1 MPYHVRPGGRAR
13 HEGAVEQPNR
23 QDERPSSVRNAL
35 EDQIRHLER
44 QATFA
49 LEMANA
55 LKQEFHALWA
65 MPGARAQIDGG
76 EAFVA
81 QVDAT
86 AALAERFLADSRKA
100 LALPPL
106 QGQRLVR
113 LLDVNK
119 LLERGRGLEATARA
133 LRTHP
138 RIKTLGKPRPT
149 LGRPAPPPPRP
160 AQTGPLPAPARRL
173 TEHLQDVLER
183 MTVTSLV
190 PAADAPPPPS
200 PAERR
205 LWAFEAALSL
215 VADVLADTGP
225 RLEALRWALIS
236 VQPDAPDPAT
246 LATGVAAVPADL
258 RALIPAAAEA
268 LRHGPM
274 ARRAA
279 AIALDQ
285 WSQAA
290 RLAEGYTRARG
301 HARASAPEHVAA
313 VLAPYDVVKL
323 KGLIVPLTNLH
334 LTFRTVPALAALF
347 PPPIKRRLELSVPSS
362 DRPAPAEEAEARA
375 DGAEGDGEGEAGAA
389 PGEPLARLSAEEISG
404 RRMSLIMQ
412 WMEDPE
418 ANSALQDVTV
428 VYRIVA
434 EEREYQQDRVMDLGM
449 RLRLM
454 PPMMD
459 GEPASQAAQRAKVT
473 RDLELARTRQLQ
485 LQELLGYVAA
495 RQREA

>member
-1 MPYHVRPGGRAR
+1 M
-13 HEGAVEQPNR
+13 EQPFG
-23 QDERPSSVRNAL
+23 QEERPAAGRDAL
-35 EDQIRHLER
+35 EDQIRHIER

-49 LEMANA
+49 LDMAAA
-55 LKQEFHALWA
+55 LKQEFQALWTMA
-65 MPGARAQIDGG
+65 GARSQIEGG

-86 AALAERFLADSRKA
+86 AALADRFLTDGRKA
-100 LALPPL
+100 RTLPPL

-138 RIKTLGKPRPT
+138 RLKTLAKQRPPVG
-149 LGRPAPPPPRP
+149 LPAAPRP
-160 AQTGPLPAPARRL
+160 AGPVPPVARPGSRKL
-173 TEHLQDVLER
+173 TEHLQDVLDR
-183 MTVTSLV
+183 MTVTPV
-190 PAADAPPPPS
+190 EATATAPPPPT

-205 LWAFEAALSL
+205 LRAFEAALSL
-215 VADVLADTGP
+215 VADVLQDTGP
-225 RLEALRWALIS
+225 RLEALRHALIGA
-236 VQPDAPDPAT
+236 QPDGPDEAT
-246 LATGVAAVPADL
+246 QAAQIAGVPSDL
-258 RALIPAAAEA
+258 RALIPAATEA

-274 ARRAA
+274 SRRAA

-285 WSQAA
+285 WVQAA

-301 HARASAPEHVAA
+301 TARASAPEHVAA
-313 VLAPYDVVKL
+313 VLAPYDVIKL
-323 KGLIVPLTNLH
+323 KGLIAPLTNLH

-347 PPPIKRRLELSVPSS
+347 PPPIKRRLELSVP
-362 DRPAPAEEAEARA
+362 DPDKPKPPDPVPAGEGATPEEARAAAEEA
-375 DGAEGDGEGEAGAA
+375 A
-389 PGEPLARLSAEEISG
+389 PARLSHEEISG

-418 ANSALQDVTV
+418 GNPALQDITV

-449 RLRLM
+449 RLRFL
-454 PPMMD
+454 PPMTD
-459 GEPASQAAQRAKVT
+459 NEPAAQASQRAKMM
-473 RDLELARTRQLQ
+473 RDLETARTRQIQ

-495 RQREA
+495 RQRGG

>member
-1 MPYHVRPGGRAR
+1 MCGLAAGPPSRAR
-13 HEGAVEQPNR
+13 REGAVDQPNR
-23 QDERPSSVRNAL
+23 QDERPSHVRDAL
-35 EDQIRHLER
+35 EDQIKHLER
-44 QATFA
+44 QASFA
-49 LEMANA
+49 LEMASA
-55 LKQEFHALWA
+55 LKQEFQPLWA
-65 MPGARAQIDGG
+65 LPGARAQIDGG

-86 AALAERFLADSRKA
+86 AALSERFLADARKA
-100 LALPPL
+100 RTLPPL

-138 RIKTLGKPRPT
+138 RLKSIGKPRPAA
-149 LGRPAPPPPRP
+149 LRPEPPKP
-160 AQTGPLPAPARRL
+160 AATGPLKPLPPRRP
-173 TEHLQDVLER
+173 TEHLQDALDR
-183 MTVTSLV
+183 MTVTPV
-190 PAADAPPPPS
+190 APQPEAPPPPT

-205 LWAFEAALSL
+205 LRAFEAALSL

-225 RLEALRWALIS
+225 RLEALRWALLATE
-236 VQPDAPDPAT
+236 PDAPDEAT
-246 LATGVAAVPADL
+246 FQQRVAGVPGDL
-258 RALIPAAAEA
+258 RALIPAASEA

-279 AIALDQ
+279 RIALDQ
-285 WSQAA
+285 WNQAA

-323 KGLIVPLTNLH
+323 KGLIVPMTNLH
-334 LTFRTVPALAALF
+334 LTFRTIPALAALF
-347 PPPIKRRLELSVPSS
+347 PPPIKRRLELAVPSS
-362 DRPAPAEEAEARA
+362 DQPKAADEAAPA
-375 DGAEGDGEGEAGAA
+375 DGAEGAEGEEGIEDEG
-389 PGEPLARLSAEEISG
+389 PPPEKLSGEEISG
-404 RRMSLIMQ
+404 RRMALIMQ

-418 ANSALQDVTV
+418 GNPALQDITV

-449 RLRLM
+449 RLRLL

-459 GEPASQAAQRAKVT
+459 GEPPTQASQRAKMM
-473 RDLELARTRQLQ
+473 RDLETARTRQVQ
-485 LQELLGYVAA
+485 LQELLGYVAQ
-495 RQREA
+495 RQRGG